1 MTNLNNLNLEESTNQ
16 TSKSSK
22 FIENTQKAVR
32 DVLMK
37 AWIGVNSLLPMAPAT
52 TSTVV
57 PASVNTITAVAPMA
71 TTIKAISLWT
81 AAGLLTACG
90 GGEDW
95 PDTPIDTKD
104 TIAPTINVS
113 QSTMD
118 VTWWKQIRI
127 DWNQLYIWD
136 ILVASRSD
144 NKTANC
150 KVTLSFNWQS
160 ISSWTTLSEE
170 WTLSIKVSDAEWN
183 NKNVDI
189 KLTAQQ
195 DISWLESL
203 KNLNIQV
210 DQEVN
215 LLSWITMGNWAQLV
229 KTEIEIDGQKV
240 EISDPTHYT
249 PEYPSTCSI
258 ILTVKD
264 KNWED
269 KEYRVDDL
277 TIKPLDYTEATIDEA
292 NMINEKY
299 PWYNNLQQSTQD
311 FIYPHLLSSYAAC
324 NWSQLD
330 NRVHIIM
337 GETPAADDV
346 ENIWTL
352 DDYSDHAYEWY
363 YRIRAISPDATI
375 KWCLD
380 YDDWGYLE
388 RYVNQHPDKTF
399 IISCAADTWWWNT
412 RENLYKNQH
421 THTLKEILKQKN
433 VIWITA
439 NGNRTTRS
447 RKVYNENI
455 KNGNRYNSGSIN
467 SELNNKITV
476 VWYNSWW
483 EGNNFSPDEF
493 WWQAS
498 AMPIW
503 YEKDKWNILIPMINL
518 IRSDNKEHDDTA
530 SSFPTAVTS
539 GVIWNAISIIMAAHP
554 WITAE
559 DAMTIICDNYL
570 REETFQYKDKTTN
583 WALVDWW
590 KRYFIQMQDL
600 LNNELL
606 QTPKI
611 QNLQFSSDSVELP
624 NGQWLCYTW
633 VWIQFE
639 YEWKKYMT
647 TDANQSI
654 LNQALKS
661 WKVKW
666 YWDKTLSKKCGWK
679 DSAKFNVYIVDKEWK
694 RIPDLHLQID
704 KPIN

>member
-16 TSKSSK
+16 ASKSSK
-22 FIENTQKAVR
+22 FVENTQKAVR

-37 AWIGVNSLLPMAPAT
+37 TWIGVSSLLPMWTTT

-57 PASVNTITAVAPMA
+57 PASVNTITAIAPM
-71 TTIKAISLWT
+71 TTAIKAISLWT

-113 QSTMD
+113 QSSID
-118 VTWWKQIRI
+118 ITWWKQIHI

-150 KVTLSFNWQS
+150 NVTLSFNWQS
-160 ISSWTTLSEE
+160 ISSWTTLTEE
-170 WTLSIKVSDAEWN
+170 WTLNIKVNDAEWN

-203 KNLNIQV
+203 RNLNIQV

-229 KTEIEIDGQKV
+229 KTEIEIDWQKS
-240 EISDPTHYT
+240 EIADPQHYT
-249 PEYPSTCSI
+249 PDYPWTCNI

-264 KNWED
+264 KNWET
-269 KEYRVDDL
+269 KEYQVDNL
-277 TIKPLDYTEATIDEA
+277 TIKALDYQEATIDEA

-299 PWYNNLQQSTQD
+299 PWYNNLQQSTKD
-311 FIYPHLLSSYAAC
+311 FIYPHLLWSYAAC
-324 NWSQLD
+324 NWSRLD
-330 NRVHIIM
+330 DRVHIIH
-337 GETPAADDV
+337 GETPDIDGV
-346 ENIWTL
+346 ENIWSVPG
-352 DDYSDHAYEWY
+352 DSENSHANEWY
-363 YRIRAISPDATI
+363 HRLRAISPDISI
-375 KWCLD
+375 KWCNGYREDLEKYLD
-380 YDDWGYLE
+380 
-388 RYVNQHPDKTF
+388 QHPDKVF
-399 IISCAADTWWWNT
+399 FISCAADTWWWST
-412 RENLYKNQH
+412 REKMNNNSDCQILRR
-421 THTLKEILKQKN
+421 ILKKKN
-433 VIWITA
+433 IIFIIA
-439 NGNRTTRS
+439 NGNRNNKKW
-447 RKVYNENI
+447 KVYNENI
-455 KNGNRYNSGSIN
+455 KDGDRYDSASIN

-476 VWYNSWW
+476 VWYNSRW
-483 EGNNFSPDEF
+483 EGNNFSSDEY
-493 WWQAS
+493 WWQWS
-498 AMPIW
+498 ARPVW
-503 YEKDKWNILIPMINL
+503 YEKDKWNIVMPMIPL
-518 IRSDNKEHDDTA
+518 ITVNNNEDYRTT
-530 SSFPTAVTS
+530 SSYPTAVTS
-539 GVIWNAISIIMAAHP
+539 GVIWNTISIIMASHP

-559 DAMTIICDNYL
+559 DAMSIICDNYL

-583 WALVDWW
+583 RELADWW
-590 KRYFIQMQDL
+590 KRYFIEMQNL

-606 QTPKI
+606 LSDQI
-611 QNLQFSSDSVELP
+611 NNLAFHSDNVELP
-624 NGQWLCYTW
+624 NGQWICYTGT
-633 VWIQFE
+633 WIQFE
-639 YEWKKYMT
+639 YEWKRYTT
-647 TDANQSI
+647 TDTNHSI
-654 LNQALKS
+654 LDQALKS